1 MGRPRKLSAQLVT
14 QTWKLVESG
23 DETHALVAAPF
34 GVDVATLRRALRGR
48 MSAGALGGEK
58 DGLLERRTLMLG
70 AGAHLRNVDKMI

>member
-1 MGRPRKLSAQLVT
+1 MT

-23 DETHALVAAPF
+23 EETRALVAALF

-58 DGLLERRTLMLG
+58 YGVLERCTLMLG
-70 AGAHLRNVDKMI
+70 AGAHLGNVDKMI